1 MNLCGDCRTVSDS
14 PPASNLGFL
23 SVVHES
29 SGYLGGYLLTNG
41 WGRPLEFRLT
51 SAVQPNRV
59 QAALYGDTLIEYVHG
74 ELIGKTLIEKSSTP
88 PALVVTD
95 VPMALAT
102 RNFVSM
108 PVIAVLPDTD
118 QPPPFGTLI
127 FRHARCRGSI
137 LLSEKHAAD
146 QSRIEQQLAHI
157 DSSVDLLEPF
167 LRIREAMAEAR
178 KMGVMS
184 RAA

>member
-1 MNLCGDCRTVSDS
+1 VSDS
-14 PPASNLGFL
+14 PPAQTLGFL
-23 SVVHES
+23 SVVHEP
-29 SGYLGGYLLTNG
+29 SGYIGGYLLTNG
-41 WGRPLEFRLT
+41 WGRPVEFRLT

-59 QAALYGDTLIEYVHG
+59 QAALYGDTLIEYVHA
-74 ELIGKTLIEKSSTP
+74 ELIGKTLIDKSSTP
-88 PALVVTD
+88 PTLVVTD
-95 VPMALAT
+95 APLALAA
-102 RNFVSM
+102 RNFIPM
-108 PVIAVLPDTD
+108 PVVAVTPDAD
-118 QPPPFGTLI
+118 QPPPFGTLT

-137 LLSEKHAAD
+137 LLSDKHAAD

>member
-1 MNLCGDCRTVSDS
+1 M
-14 PPASNLGFL
+14 
-23 SVVHES
+23 
-29 SGYLGGYLLTNG
+29 
-41 WGRPLEFRLT
+41 EFRLT

-59 QAALYGDTLIEYVHG
+59 QAALYGDTLIEYVHA

-102 RNFVSM
+102 RNFVAM
-108 PVIAVLPDTD
+108 PVVAVTPDAE
-118 QPPPFGTLI
+118 QPPPFGTLTMS
-127 FRHARCRGSI
+127 HPRCRGSI
-137 LLSEKHAAD
+137 LFLEKYAAD
-146 QSRIEQQLAHI
+146 QSRIDQQLAHI

>member
-1 MNLCGDCRTVSDS
+1 MSDR
-14 PPASNLGFL
+14 PTALTLGFL
-23 SVVHES
+23 TIVHEP

-59 QAALYGDTLIEYVHG
+59 QAVLYGDTLGEFVQA

-88 PALVVTD
+88 PALVVTN
-95 VPMALAT
+95 VSVALAT
-102 RNFVSM
+102 RNFVPM
-108 PVIAVLPDTD
+108 PVIATTPDAD
-118 QPPPFGTLI
+118 QPPPFGCLT
-127 FRHARCRGSI
+127 FDHPRCRGSVLI
-137 LLSEKHAAD
+137 SEKYAAD
-146 QSRIEQQLAHI
+146 RSSIDSLLAQI

-167 LRIREAMAEAR
+167 LRIKDAMSEAR
-178 KMGVMS
+178 KMGVMN

>member
-74 ELIGKTLIEKSSTP
+74 ELIGKTLIEKSSTT

-95 VPMALAT
+95 VPMALVT

-118 QPPPFGTLI
+118 QPPPFGTLT